1 MDLSAASR
9 PTAAVLFLVAVDA
22 GLNAY
27 SSINSSPWTAES
39 FGGDPEKADSCRSY
53 VLKADIVT
61 LGLSGLGSMIA
72 GNLWPLIGGIIV
84 VTFMEYM
91 YRKALRKAA
100 ENGSKGWDS

>member
-1 MDLSAASR
+1 MDLSAAAR

-39 FGGDPEKADSCRSY
+39 FGGDPEKAESCKSY
-53 VLKADIVT
+53 VLKADLAT
-61 LGLSGLGSMIA
+61 LGLSALGAMIA
-72 GNLWPLIGGIIV
+72 GNLWPLIGGIV
-84 VTFMEYM
+84 VVVFMESL

-100 ENGSKGWDS
+100 ENGSQGWDS